1 MSAAGSLGSAAL
13 QLFYLNVI
21 AHFRVSANY
30 RMMQSKRTQ
39 TQIIAFL
46 GILGGLAVSG
56 YGDNGNDFTVATGV
70 GGVKEVALKVVPGE
84 PSPAPVGDLGAVAR
98 AAGFARFMPDT
109 THAYMG
115 IYDGKGFVDE
125 VRKSALLKLAEEQ
138 IEDNLGNLGRGNPDF
153 DLENLDENPQVQM
166 VAALLGEEIFAGVG
180 AGAPGQVA
188 NLVAFNESYTR
199 QSVKMAIKTVEAVL
213 KGDGPALDDGGAA
226 AIMPLIS
233 GLLGD
238 PKGGVGVLEKAQMPP
253 VTFGF
258 KVSNEDERG
267 QLYEIAAQG
276 IGAMLEA
283 IGPDGEGFAVPV
295 NVERAGSKFT
305 GIRIKGEEL
314 VAALPPD
321 VKEGMAQFMD
331 AATADKLMKMLESK
345 DLVVA
350 VGVHESYL
358 VAFLGSSVDDLQI
371 AADPAKS
378 LLARPE
384 AAFMKSFS
392 GKRLVSLVTV
402 SKELQESSKESSIF
416 GSMAA
421 GLKEALAETD
431 AFGDSQDLEVLLG
444 LIMEQERAILDLH
457 THTPGGS
464 VTFLEEGLKIEIFGG
479 ADLPSL
485 DLDKPRKYAG
495 LGKEDGVFLFANWV
509 SNPDYTSKTLEY
521 LDTLGETLYLA
532 AKQVAVMEL
541 PDEVAPPDWENM
553 VGVFGMFDEQI
564 RPHFLELWTGLR
576 EDLVAG
582 LGEEGAVV
590 VDLQGALPTVP
601 GLPQLLAD
609 EGKAPRI
616 AMLAPT
622 QNKEKLKSSWNN
634 AEKALN
640 GILKLVSE
648 MTGEQI
654 PKQKPMSSEKND
666 LKTWFFPF
674 PFQTDDFVLNVSVD
688 EKNFYASTSKSYVQ
702 DLAAKLEKAKV
713 DPAAKG
719 SYFHLDL
726 TVLNAYLNDWI
737 KLLEDK
743 QDDIFGAGSP
753 AAEDVMQV
761 LPVVKQVVAA
771 LGELKGISSH
781 TRKEDGVLRTS
792 VHFQTGK

>member
-1 MSAAGSLGSAAL
+1 
-13 QLFYLNVI
+13 
-21 AHFRVSANY
+21 
-30 RMMQSKRTQ
+30 MQIKRTQ

-56 YGDNGNDFTVATGV
+56 YGDNDNDFTVATGV
-70 GGVKEVALKVVPGE
+70 GGAKEVALKVVPGD
-84 PSPAPVGDLGAVAR
+84 PAPAPVGDLGAVAR

-138 IEDNLGNLGRGNPDF
+138 IEDNLGNLGGGVPDL

-166 VAALLGEEIFAGVG
+166 VSALLGEEIFAGVG

-188 NLVAFNESYTR
+188 NLVAFNESYSR
-199 QSVKMAIKTVEAVL
+199 QSIKMAIKTVEAVL

-233 GLLGD
+233 GLLSD

-283 IGPDGEGFAVPV
+283 IGPDGEGFAEPV

-321 VKEGMAQFMD
+321 AKEGMAQFMG

-345 DLVVA
+345 ELVVA

-371 AADPAKS
+371 AANPAKS
-378 LLARPE
+378 LLSRPE
-384 AAFMKSFS
+384 AAFMKGFS
-392 GKRLVSLVTV
+392 GKKLVSLVTI
-402 SKELQESSKESSIF
+402 SEELQESSKESSIF
-416 GSMAA
+416 GSVAA

-431 AFGDSQDLEVLLG
+431 VFGDSQDLEVLLG

-457 THTPGGS
+457 TYTPGGS

-509 SNPDYTSKTLEY
+509 SNPDYTSKALEY

-532 AKQVAVMEL
+532 AQQVAVMEL
-541 PDEVAPPDWENM
+541 PDEIEPPDWEEM
-553 VGVFGMFDEQI
+553 AGVFGMFDEQI
-564 RPHFLELWTGLR
+564 RPHFLELWAGLR
-576 EDLVAG
+576 NDLVAG
-582 LGEEGAVV
+582 LGEEGALV

-609 EGKAPRI
+609 EGKAPRF
-616 AMLAPT
+616 AVLAPT
-622 QNKEKLKSSWNN
+622 QSKEKLKSSWNN

-640 GILKLVSE
+640 GILKIVSE

-654 PKQKPMSSEKND
+654 PKQRPMSSEKDD

-688 EKNFYASTSKSYVQ
+688 ENNFYASTSKSYVQ
-702 DLAAKLEKAKV
+702 DLAAKLDKGKV

-737 KLLEDK
+737 KLLEEK

-761 LPVVKQVVAA
+761 IPMVKQVVAA
-771 LGELKGISSH
+771 LGELKGVSSH

>member
-1 MSAAGSLGSAAL
+1 
-13 QLFYLNVI
+13 
-21 AHFRVSANY
+21 
-30 RMMQSKRTQ
+30 MQRKRTQ
-39 TQIIAFL
+39 AQIIALL
-46 GILGGLAVSG
+46 GTFGGLVVSG
-56 YGDNGNDFTVATGV
+56 YGDNGNNFTVATGA
-70 GGVKEVALKVVPGE
+70 GGSKEVALKVVPGD
-84 PSPAPVGDLGAVAR
+84 PAPAPAGDLGPVAR

-138 IEDNLGNLGRGNPDF
+138 LEDTLGAFRGGNPDF
-153 DLENLDENPQVQM
+153 DLENLDENPQIQM
-166 VAALLGEEIFAGVG
+166 VAALLGEEIFVGVG
-180 AGAPGQVA
+180 NGAPGQVA
-188 NLVAFNESYTR
+188 NLVAFNESYSR
-199 QSVKMAIKTVEAVL
+199 QSIKMAVKTVEAVL

-233 GLLGD
+233 GLLSD

-283 IGPDGEGFAVPV
+283 IGPDGEGFAEPV
-295 NVERAGSKFT
+295 NVERAGSKFS

-350 VGVHESYL
+350 VGIHESYL

-371 AADPAKS
+371 AANPAKS
-378 LLARPE
+378 LLSRPE

-392 GKRLVSLVTV
+392 GKRLVSFVTI
-402 SKELQESSKESSIF
+402 SKDLQESSNESSVF
-416 GSMAA
+416 GSVAA

-444 LIMEQERAILDLH
+444 LIMEQERAILNLH
-457 THTPGGS
+457 TYTPGGS
-464 VTFLEEGLKIEIFGG
+464 VTFLEDGLKIEIFGG

-485 DLDKPRKYAG
+485 DLDKPRKYAE
-495 LGKEDGVFLFANWV
+495 LGEEDGVFLFANWV
-509 SNPDYTSKTLEY
+509 SNPDYTAKALEY
-521 LDTLGETLYLA
+521 LDTLGETVYLA

-541 PDEVAPPDWENM
+541 PDEIAPPDWEDM
-553 VGVFGMFDEQI
+553 IGAFGMFDEQI
-564 RPHFLELWTGLR
+564 RPHFLELWAGLR

-590 VDLQGALPTVP
+590 VDLKGSLPTVP

-622 QNKEKLKSSWNN
+622 RNKEKLQSSWKN

-640 GILKLVSE
+640 GIIKIVSQ
-648 MTGEQI
+648 MTGENI
-654 PKQKPMSSEKND
+654 PMQKPMSSEKND

-688 EKNFYASTSKSYVQ
+688 EKDFYASTSKSYVQ
-702 DLAAKLEKAKV
+702 HLAAKLDKAEA
-713 DPAAKG
+713 DPTAKG

-726 TVLNAYLNDWI
+726 TILNAYLNDWI
-737 KLLEDK
+737 KLLEEK

-771 LGELKGISSH
+771 LGELKGISGH
-781 TRKEDGVLRTS
+781 TRKEGGVLRTS
-792 VHFQTGK
+792 VHFKTGK